1 MYERFFNKLQISL
14 ERLGN
19 LRVQQQLLAPQI
31 VREGTNTEVLRQR
44 LRHEYMIPLARIG
57 RRLFAFAPAIER
69 TLKVPHARASHRELV
84 KTAEAML
91 KAVVPQRKLLTSA
104 GFSKT
109 FLTEFRDLTRELKRI
124 ATTSS
129 ARRAKFARV
138 SKKLREEL
146 ASANETLRI
155 LEGLLLARM
164 DRDKIFATSW
174 KDALREP
181 KPRGRPRGK
190 TRKPAPNAAP
200 VPASVKDT
208 VTA

>member
-1 MYERFFNKLQISL
+1 
-14 ERLGN
+14 
-19 LRVQQQLLAPQI
+19 
-31 VREGTNTEVLRQR
+31 
-44 LRHEYMIPLARIG
+44 
-57 RRLFAFAPAIER
+57 
-69 TLKVPHARASHRELV
+69 
-84 KTAEAML
+84 
-91 KAVVPQRKLLTSA
+91 
-104 GFSKT
+104 
-109 FLTEFRDLTRELKRI
+109 
-124 ATTSS
+124 
-129 ARRAKFARV
+129 V